1 LLIGL
6 GKLGMTDSDGLFAA
20 TDLEHVEVVE
30 SGVEAGAGANK
41 RFRAFEPNAVM
52 LVPPSLDEWLPE
64 THLSRFIADVVETEL
79 DLSRFYAS
87 YAKTKGQPPY
97 DPRLMVRVLLYGYC
111 VGVRSSRELE
121 RACVDVVAF
130 RWLAGQ
136 QAPDFRSI
144 GRFRKRHL
152 AALGNVFLQ
161 ALELCRAAGMVS
173 LGQVALDGTKVRAN
187 ASRRKA
193 MSYARLTEKQK
204 VLADEVSDLLADA
217 DAVDA
222 AEDARFGK
230 DKRGDELPA
239 ELARRGSRLVKLA
252 AAREQ
257 LEADAA
263 LRAKKDAEK
272 KARERGD
279 DDDTVTAKGEDAA
292 KNAVVAPKAQR
303 NFTDPDS
310 RIMKTADGSFH
321 YCYNAQSIVDSDHQ
335 VIVVNTLN
343 NVGVDVEQLQPL
355 VEQAR
360 VSLGVLPGQVLVDA
374 GYCSNTNLEYVKD
387 IEEASGGTTEFFI
400 ATGRPKHGE
409 RIPDSPRGRI
419 PADATLRERM
429 GRKLKTK
436 KGRAA
441 YARRKAIVEPVFGQI
456 HTRQGKFVLLRG
468 LEQARNEWD
477 LIAGCHNLMKLFSMQ
492 TNAAL
497 AASAGR

>member
-1 LLIGL
+1 
-6 GKLGMTDSDGLFAA
+6 MTDSDGLFAA

-30 SGVEAGAGANK
+30 VGVEGGAGVNK
-41 RFRAFEPNAVM
+41 RFRAFDPDAVM

-64 THLSRFIADVVETEL
+64 THLSRFIADVVESEL

-97 DPRLMVRVLLYGYC
+97 DPRLMIRVLLYGYC
-111 VGVRSSRELE
+111 TGVRSSRELE

-193 MSYARLTEKQK
+193 MSYVRLDPAQRI
-204 VLADEVSDLLADA
+204 LAVEVSDLLADA
-217 DAVDA
+217 AAIDAS
-222 AEDARFGK
+222 EDARFGK

-239 ELARRGSRLVKLA
+239 ELARRESRLVKLA
-252 AAREQ
+252 AAKKQ
-257 LEADAA
+257 LEAEAA
-263 LRAKKDAEK
+263 ERARKEAEQ

-279 DDDTVTAKGEDAA
+279 DDDAVAAKGEEAA
-292 KNAVVAPKAQR
+292 GNAVVDPKAQR

-310 RIMKTADGSFH
+310 RIMKTADGSFQ
-321 YCYNAQSIVDSDHQ
+321 YCYNAQSIVDADWQ
-335 VIVVNTLN
+335 VIVANTLN
-343 NVGVDVEQLQPL
+343 NVPVDVQQFQPL
-355 VEQAR
+355 VEKAR
-360 VSLGVLPGQVLVDA
+360 ETLGVLPGQFLADA
-374 GYCSNTNLEYVKD
+374 GYCSNNNLDFAKS
-387 IEEASGGTTEFFI
+387 IEVETAGKTEFFI
-400 ATGRPKHGE
+400 ATGRVKHGE
-409 RIPDSPRGRI
+409 RVPDVPKGRI
-419 PADATLRERM
+419 PADATMRERM
-429 GRKLKTK
+429 GRRLRTK
-436 KGRAA
+436 KGRAV

-468 LEQARNEWD
+468 LEQAQNEWD

-492 TNAAL
+492 TKMAL
-497 AASAGR
+497 AAGT